1 MERLVN
7 IALWIIAGLLAVAF
21 LAAGMTKLVKN
32 KQALEADPRQAWA
45 HDFSA
50 GAIKAIGVVEVLGAL
65 GLILPAVTGIA
76 VMLVPLAALG
86 LAVTM
91 AGAIIVHLRRGEK
104 QAVVVPAVLLVMSV
118 VVAWGRFG
126 PYAF

>member
-1 MERLVN
+1 MN
-7 IALWIIAGLLAVAF
+7 IALWVIAGLLAAAL
-21 LAAGMTKLVKN
+21 LAAGITKLVKS

-50 GAIKAIGVVEVLGAL
+50 GAIKAIGVTEVLGAL

-76 VMLVPLAALG
+76 VVLVPLAALG

-91 AGAIIVHLRRGEK
+91 VGAIVVHLRRGER
-104 QAVVVPAVLLVMSV
+104 QAVVAPVLLLVMSA